1 MLLGGAAPA
10 APSDDVEDAGDDDD
24 SAGDFEAEA
33 AAGTAMLVE
42 GDLASDGEASRY
54 DGGDGYDDNLSDDGD
69 NDGTAGAR
77 YIEGLLAD
85 AAREKF
91 DVTSMRWDG
100 TSLRGVVA
108 GNVAGQLGA
117 ATRLKWE
124 VRVDVVATAR
134 DVVLRAST
142 SDGPVVYG
150 VAALPV
156 LKLLEAAAAAPSSI
170 ARDAAVT
177 GAAAALAPAD
187 IANVLLHAVAM
198 AKPGTS
204 SAYDGLLELITS
216 DASGDA
222 VMAPAALAIQADAAA
237 VNKLATPEAV
247 SLAPD
252 APVPLTTV
260 EKRAAAAEL
269 ADGPAFKRRTQGPPE
284 PATAP
289 EGAAEDAPLTTA
301 EKAAVLKA
309 VAQLDDNA
317 SQEAVRRAAEIML
330 GQRKGALD
338 AKRAAIAALCP
349 GRPEGAA
356 PLGAASSCQFKAVDR
371 VFYDA
376 EAGLVYGRVRSG
388 DDTYTSVA
396 FAAKPSDGDCL
407 DPARSWSG
415 GDDEKHPLL
424 PPAAIA
430 FSRLATEAVDVCAL
444 RTALLAL
451 PDLRAAALDLAFSV
465 DTAGSG
471 LDESVPRLLAEAA
484 AAGSAPAPGNSY
496 VSKLHA
502 VVLDAAAD
510 EPALKTQEDRA
521 AASVAAVLDGAS
533 DAYDKAQRAV
543 QDTRDAWVNGEDCG
557 CEPEGYGRG
566 ECPCG
571 YWDCCGDCGNER
583 PIECDCAYEENPDVD
598 KDEFAE
604 DLLDKV
610 DDRVACGKAVPQ
622 GVREA
627 VLVGTARGLARA
639 RAPVYWR
646 RVDPRT
652 GRPGPPREM
661 KVTAFGRT
669 LHARIDERLDDMLD
683 NAISAAT
690 EEGRPELLARLLP
703 LQPAAPFPA
712 GAVETAMTR
721 RPESKAVLIGAVE
734 ATAVA
739 LCARLKVEADCGT
752 TRANLRELLA
762 RGWISSWE
770 TVKGAC
776 DLRAAG
782 LRPHGLDLVDFAMEV
797 ARHACAPPDALPEA
811 RRAAVAA
818 IEDRLATRAAPD
830 TLRAASLL
838 RTLAG
843 EAGATVRGGRAA
855 HPKRVRGVGRWDA
868 RRVVALVALDVD
880 DGAETVAVVTAGA
893 TRVIRRPKAGAAS
906 PSPSPGRM
914 TSSRI

>member
-1 MLLGGAAPA
+1 MILNVDFHTVVLCPGRLLRDGGGSADEDEAFTLVEAAIQDLPAALREIARLRAALDAAAATPAATPLATPAPVAAVPAPEPMEAAPTGPTPEPAAEPAPEPAADDAHEAEDAPLAVDAVAALAGAADLEAASLTFTEDGKRFALRWQSGVASCVRVEDGAWRVVDTSGTTEARVGRALRLAAALAKAGAAPRSGVSGAVA
-10 APSDDVEDAGDDDD
+10 AFLGGGALENDAVVEYDDDD

-424 PPAAIA
+424 PPRR
-430 FSRLATEAVDVCAL
+430 SRSPAWRPRPSTSARCGRRSSRCPTCAP
-444 RTALLAL
+444 RRWISPFPSTR
-451 PDLRAAALDLAFSV
+451 RARASTSPCRACSRRPPPQAPRRRRARPTSVRCARSCLAFSV
-465 DTAGSG
+465 
-471 LDESVPRLLAEAA
+471 
-484 AAGSAPAPGNSY
+484 
-496 VSKLHA
+496 VSFHVWKQTC
-502 VVLDAAAD
+502 V
-510 EPALKTQEDRA
+510 
-521 AASVAAVLDGAS
+521 SF
-533 DAYDKAQRAV
+533 
-543 QDTRDAWVNGEDCG
+543 
-557 CEPEGYGRG
+557 
-566 ECPCG
+566 
-571 YWDCCGDCGNER
+571 
-583 PIECDCAYEENPDVD
+583 VD
-598 KDEFAE
+598 
-604 DLLDKV
+604 
-610 DDRVACGKAVPQ
+610 
-622 GVREA
+622 
-627 VLVGTARGLARA
+627 
-639 RAPVYWR
+639 
-646 RVDPRT
+646 
-652 GRPGPPREM
+652 
-661 KVTAFGRT
+661 
-669 LHARIDERLDDMLD
+669 
-683 NAISAAT
+683 
-690 EEGRPELLARLLP
+690 
-703 LQPAAPFPA
+703 
-712 GAVETAMTR
+712 ETAA
-721 RPESKAVLIGAVE
+721 K
-734 ATAVA
+734 
-739 LCARLKVEADCGT
+739 
-752 TRANLRELLA
+752 
-762 RGWISSWE
+762 
-770 TVKGAC
+770 
-776 DLRAAG
+776 
-782 LRPHGLDLVDFAMEV
+782 
-797 ARHACAPPDALPEA
+797 
-811 RRAAVAA
+811 
-818 IEDRLATRAAPD
+818 
-830 TLRAASLL
+830 
-838 RTLAG
+838 
-843 EAGATVRGGRAA
+843 
-855 HPKRVRGVGRWDA
+855 
-868 RRVVALVALDVD
+868 
-880 DGAETVAVVTAGA
+880 
-893 TRVIRRPKAGAAS
+893 
-906 PSPSPGRM
+906 
-914 TSSRI
+914 

>member
-1 MLLGGAAPA
+1 MPAALREIARFGGARRRRGTPGGHALEPRRRRRRSTRPRRSRWRPPPAPAAEPAEPAADDAHEAEDAPRVDAVAALAAPPTSRPRRSRTPTTARGFCCAGGAAARRASAEDGAWRVVDVAGAATAEARVGRALALAAALAAADDVPRSSVDGAMAAFLGGAAPA
-10 APSDDVEDAGDDDD
+10 ASSDDLEDAGDDDD

-444 RTALLAL
+444 RTSLLAL

-471 LDESVPRLLAEAA
+471 LDESVPRLLTEAA
-484 AAGSAPAPGNSY
+484 ASGSAPAPGTAY
-496 VSKLHA
+496 VGALRA
-502 VVLDAAAD
+502 VVLDATAD
-510 EPALKTQEDRA
+510 TPALKTQEDRA
-521 AASVAAVLDGAS
+521 AASVAAVRSTAPPTPTTKHRGRFRARGTPGSTARTAAASPKPTAAANVPAETGTATGIVATNARSSATAPTRRTPTSTRTSSPRTCSTRSTTASRAARPCPRACGRRCSSARRGAWPGPARPCTGAAS
-533 DAYDKAQRAV
+533 
-543 QDTRDAWVNGEDCG
+543 TR
-557 CEPEGYGRG
+557 GRG
-566 ECPCG
+566 
-571 YWDCCGDCGNER
+571 
-583 PIECDCAYEENPDVD
+583 
-598 KDEFAE
+598 
-604 DLLDKV
+604 
-610 DDRVACGKAVPQ
+610 
-622 GVREA
+622 
-627 VLVGTARGLARA
+627 ARA
-639 RAPVYWR
+639 RP
-646 RVDPRT
+646 
-652 GRPGPPREM
+652 
-661 KVTAFGRT
+661 
-669 LHARIDERLDDMLD
+669 AR
-683 NAISAAT
+683 
-690 EEGRPELLARLLP
+690 
-703 LQPAAPFPA
+703 
-712 GAVETAMTR
+712 
-721 RPESKAVLIGAVE
+721 
-734 ATAVA
+734 
-739 LCARLKVEADCGT
+739 
-752 TRANLRELLA
+752 
-762 RGWISSWE
+762 
-770 TVKGAC
+770 
-776 DLRAAG
+776 
-782 LRPHGLDLVDFAMEV
+782 
-797 ARHACAPPDALPEA
+797 
-811 RRAAVAA
+811 
-818 IEDRLATRAAPD
+818 
-830 TLRAASLL
+830 
-838 RTLAG
+838 
-843 EAGATVRGGRAA
+843 
-855 HPKRVRGVGRWDA
+855 
-868 RRVVALVALDVD
+868 
-880 DGAETVAVVTAGA
+880 
-893 TRVIRRPKAGAAS
+893 
-906 PSPSPGRM
+906 
-914 TSSRI
+914 